1 MVGAWWSEWSSS
13 PPTLVI
19 LTLLLSA
26 GVLYWVA
33 ARRRSAALRRRASWS
48 GQRARA
54 AAFYLGLA
62 AIVVALDSPVDWFA
76 HRLFWMHM
84 VQHILLMMVAAP
96 LIVIGAPWLVPL
108 RLLPVRMRG
117 QAARSVRRG
126 GWAAPLRA
134 SIRWFGVPIA
144 AWLAFNAN
152 LWVWHLP
159 ALYNLTLR
167 NQAVHDVEHLLF
179 LVLGIAFW
187 AQVIDSPPLHS
198 RLSRLWRVGY
208 VTAAAASSWLLAV
221 VLAYAPNALYSGY
234 VALASRPGG
243 ISATTDQQL
252 GAGMMW
258 GPGSIPFAIAIF
270 VGLYR
275 WLGAEER
282 QPSGNGHEVANGNA
296 LIPHRAGSRS

>member
-1 MVGAWWSEWSSS
+1 VTGAWWTEWSSS

-19 LTLLLSA
+19 LALVLSA
-26 GVLYWVA
+26 GVLYWVTA
-33 ARRRSAALRRRASWS
+33 SRRSAAGRRRSS
-48 GQRARA
+48 TTGQRLRA
-54 AAFYLGLA
+54 AAFYFGLA
-62 AIVVALDSPVDWFA
+62 SIVIALDSPVDWFA
-76 HRLFWMHM
+76 HRLFWIHM

-117 QAARSVRRG
+117 PTARSVRRG
-126 GWAAPLRA
+126 GWAAPLRV
-134 SIRWFGVPIA
+134 SIRWFGVPVS
-144 AWLAFNAN
+144 AWLLFNVN
-152 LWVWHLP
+152 LWLWHVP

-167 NQAVHDVEHLLF
+167 NQAVHDAEHLLF

-208 VTAAAASSWLLAV
+208 VTAAAVSSWLLAV

-243 ISATTDQQL
+243 ISAGTDQQL

-270 VGLYR
+270 VGLYK

-282 QPSGNGHEVANGNA
+282 LSSGNGHGTGNGDVRLPRPA
-296 LIPHRAGSRS
+296 VSRS